1 MYQMHTINKQT
12 NKKIKHQSA
21 TIDYLILLRQQDIAV
36 HSKCLLKQFNL
47 RWLLKRNNFISLLI
61 GYTGMAEFLL
71 LEDTPLQF
79 LF

>member
-1 MYQMHTINKQT
+1 MHTINKQKQKQK
-12 NKKIKHQSA
+12 NKTHQSA

-47 RWLLKRNNFISLLI
+47 RWLLKRKNFISLLI
-61 GYTGMAEFLL
+61 GYTGMGEFLL